1 MIISLTNR
9 MIIIKLI
16 IQKKILLLLKYT
28 ISILNKWWAKFNIP
42 IIQNEDYQSL
52 TPIDNA
58 DEDSTYENAI
68 LWALENRNTKNIR
81 NIALTGSYGS
91 GKSSIIKT
99 FQKKYEE
106 SEYKFLNISLAT
118 FKDEN
123 NDNNTT
129 DDGLLRLIEL
139 SILQQIFYHVENHKI
154 PDSRFKKINSIGN
167 KKLEG
172 YSAALI
178 IWLISIFIV
187 FVPILF
193 YNLFR
198 LKICEVDVTVLTCT
212 HYTALII
219 MLIGVYQ
226 IIKKSIRIF
235 NNSKINKLNIQ
246 SGEIEINKEID
257 KSILNNHLDEILY
270 FFEVN
275 PFNVLVI
282 EDLDRFGQTEIFTKL
297 RELNNL
303 INNSKQVNKEVVFIY
318 AVRDDMFK
326 DKDRTKFF
334 DFIIPI
340 IPVINSSNSNDILF
354 NKLQVSNTNLST
366 DLIDDISLFIDDM
379 RLLNNVINEYII
391 YQKKLSNKL
400 SENKLLGMIVYKNI
414 HPEDFVNLHN
424 NAGKIYEVINKKQ
437 EFIKNEVSK
446 VENEISDLEDKIDDI
461 NNEHFDDVNE
471 LRKLYILEYIN
482 GLTGIKSFSINGN
495 IVDFRAACSD
505 VNFDYFVKN
514 NVSYN
519 YLSLNYSNYYN
530 DLTNKVQLK
539 FSDVEYIVNSEFTY
553 LDRLEF
559 LGDKREEN
567 IVRFSKKIKELKD
580 KISSIKSAS
589 LKDVLN
595 NSQTTIIE
603 SEKDNR
609 LINILLRGGYI
620 DEDYYDYISHFYE
633 GSLTR
638 EDRDFLINVKS
649 QYETNYDFKLN
660 KIGNVVKKL
669 KDGFFEKPQILN
681 YDLLDY
687 LLENSNNT
695 IKLDIIIKQLSNES
709 KISLTFI
716 DGFIDISKNKAIFIK
731 ILCKNWKNIW
741 EFIESKSN
749 YLTERKDLY
758 FKSILEFSEQNCL
771 KSIVLNSKITEY
783 TSNRSDIL
791 SFDIEEKQLKE
802 CIKTINPKFKNLE
815 NINTN
820 LNLFDF
826 IYNGNFY
833 DINEVM
839 IKLILA
845 SKSKDLELNIDESNY
860 SSIQKSGCTDLIIYV
875 DKNIESY
882 IQNVFLKLSDNSKE
896 EEAYLLNLLNNEKL
910 SIELKEKIISFQEL
924 KISNIYDLNENEVA
938 EMLLVNS
945 KLTPTWKNVIDYYE
959 NIEEKVDESILVFLN
974 NIENVTALK
983 KSKIPYIKENRKL
996 IENLSSGIILSEEI
1010 ENKNYNQLI
1019 DSIPFI
1025 FPQTLN
1031 FIKLSHEKVE
1041 ILITN
1046 KKLIFKQENY
1056 DLIRDNFDKLHIKF
1070 LENYIEDYLE
1080 SFDEYTIDGVDLSE
1094 LIVSSEFSVD
1104 QKIEL
1109 LEKCDESLISTIQNN
1124 INLVSD
1130 FVITNTFSVISN
1142 SLLECLVTKSTNK
1155 INRIKIFNKYNSKIS
1170 NNILSEFLQSLGYP
1184 YTDILMLKK
1193 RPVLTSNQHN
1203 IELATILKSKGLIS
1217 KHKEEKDGIR
1227 IIAVYK

>member
-1 MIISLTNR
+1 M
-9 MIIIKLI
+9 
-16 IQKKILLLLKYT
+16 QKKLLILLNYT
-28 ISILNKWWAKFNIP
+28 ISILNKWAAKFNIP

-52 TPIDNA
+52 TPIDDA
-58 DEDSTYENAI
+58 DEDSTYANAI

-99 FQKKYEE
+99 FQKKYKE

-118 FKDEN
+118 FKDEIN
-123 NDNNTT
+123 GNSSI

-139 SILQQIFYHVENHKI
+139 SILQQIFYHVENDKI

-167 KKLEG
+167 KKLIG
-172 YSAALI
+172 YSVALI
-178 IWLISIFIV
+178 IWFISISITL
-187 FVPILF
+187 VPDLF

-198 LKICEVDVTVLTCT
+198 LKTNEVNQTVLFLV
-212 HYTALII
+212 HYTALVL
-219 MLIGVYQ
+219 MLVGIYRV
-226 IIKKSIRIF
+226 IKKSIRIF
-235 NNSKINKLNIQ
+235 NSSKINKLNIQ
-246 SGEIEINKEID
+246 SGEIEIDKEID

-275 PFNVLVI
+275 DFNVLVI

-340 IPVINSSNSNDILF
+340 IPVINSSNSNDILLK
-354 NKLQVSNTNLST
+354 KLQVSNTNLSP
-366 DLIDDISLFIDDM
+366 DLIDDVSLFIDDM
-379 RLLNNVINEYII
+379 RLLNNIINEYKI

-400 SENKLLGMIVYKNI
+400 SEDKLLGMIVYKNI
-414 HPEDFVNLHN
+414 HPEDFVSLHN
-424 NAGKIYEVINKKQ
+424 SEGKIYEVINKKQ

-461 NNEHFDDVNE
+461 NNEHFDDINE
-471 LRKLYILEYIN
+471 LRALYILEYIN
-482 GLTGIKSFSINGN
+482 SLTGIKSFSINGS
-495 IVDFRAACSD
+495 IVDFRTACSD
-505 VNFDYFVKN
+505 DNFDYFVKN

-519 YLSLNYSNYYN
+519 YLTLNYSNYYN

-539 FSDVEYIVNSEFTY
+539 FSDVENKVNSDFTY
-553 LDRLEF
+553 LERVEF

-567 IVRFSKKIKELKD
+567 IEKLSKKIKELKD
-580 KISSIKSAS
+580 KISSLKSAS

-649 QYETNYDFKLN
+649 QYETNFDFKLN

-669 KDGFFEKPQILN
+669 KDGFFENSHILN
-681 YDLLDY
+681 YDLLEY

-709 KISLTFI
+709 KTSLTFI
-716 DGFIDISKNKAIFIK
+716 DGFIDISKNKALFIK
-731 ILCKNWKNIW
+731 MLCKNWKNIW
-741 EFIESKSN
+741 EFIETKSN
-749 YLTERKDLY
+749 YLPERKDLY
-758 FKSILEFSEQNCL
+758 FKSILAFTEQNSL
-771 KSIVLNSKITEY
+771 KLILSNSKITEY

-820 LNLFDF
+820 VNLFDF
-826 IYNGNFY
+826 IYKGNFY

-860 SSIQKSGCTDLIIYV
+860 SSIQKSGCTDLINYV
-875 DKNIESY
+875 EKNIESY

-910 SIELKEKIISFQEL
+910 SIELKEKIISSQEL

-938 EMLLVNS
+938 AMLLENS
-945 KLTPTWKNVIDYYE
+945 KMTPTWENVIDYYE
-959 NIEEKVDESILVFLN
+959 NIEEKVDESTIVFLN
-974 NIENVTALK
+974 NVENVTELK
-983 KSKIPYIKENRKL
+983 KSKIPYVKENRKL
-996 IENLSSGIILSEEI
+996 IESLSSSIILSEEI
-1010 ENKNYNQLI
+1010 ENENYNPI
-1019 DSIPFI
+1019 TNSIPFS

-1031 FIKLSHEKVE
+1031 FIELSFEKVE
-1041 ILITN
+1041 ILIKN
-1046 KKLIFKQENY
+1046 KKLIFKKENY
-1056 DLIRDNFDKLHIKF
+1056 DLIKENFDKLNIKF
-1070 LENYIEDYLE
+1070 LENYSEDYLAN
-1080 SFDEYTIDGVDLSE
+1080 FDEYTIDGNDLSA
-1094 LIVSSEFSVD
+1094 LIASSEFLVN
-1104 QKIEL
+1104 QKFEL
-1109 LEKCDESLISTIQNN
+1109 IEKCDESLISTIQNN
-1124 INLVSD
+1124 INLLSD
-1130 FVITNTFSVISN
+1130 FVIANTFSAISN

-1155 INRIKIFNKYNSKIS
+1155 INRIKIFNKYHSKIS
-1170 NNILSEFLQSLGYP
+1170 NSTLSEFLQSLGYP
-1184 YTDILMLKK
+1184 YTEVLTLKK
-1193 RPVLTSNQHN
+1193 RPILTSNQHN
-1203 IELATILKSKGLIS
+1203 FDLATILKSKGLILN
-1217 KHKEEKDGIR
+1217 HKQEKDGIR
-1227 IIAVYK
+1227 IIAIHK

>member
-1 MIISLTNR
+1 M
-9 MIIIKLI
+9 
-16 IQKKILLLLKYT
+16 QKKLLLLLNYT
-28 ISILNKWWAKFNIP
+28 ISILNKWAAKFNIP
-42 IIQNEDYQSL
+42 IIQNEEYQSL
-52 TPIDNA
+52 TPIDDA
-58 DEDSTYENAI
+58 DEDSTYANAI

-99 FQKKYEE
+99 FQKKYKE

-118 FKDEN
+118 FKDEIN
-123 NDNNTT
+123 GNSSI

-139 SILQQIFYHVENHKI
+139 SILQQIFYHVENDKI

-167 KKLEG
+167 KKLIG
-172 YSAALI
+172 YSVALI
-178 IWLISIFIV
+178 IWFISISITL
-187 FVPILF
+187 VPDLF

-198 LKICEVDVTVLTCT
+198 LKTNEVNQTVLFLG
-212 HYTALII
+212 HYTALVL
-219 MLIGVYQ
+219 MLVGIYRV
-226 IIKKSIRIF
+226 IKKSIRIF
-235 NNSKINKLNIQ
+235 NSSKINKLNIQ
-246 SGEIEINKEID
+246 SGEIEIDKEID

-275 PFNVLVI
+275 DFNVLVI

-340 IPVINSSNSNDILF
+340 IPVINSSNSNDILLK
-354 NKLQVSNTNLST
+354 KLQVSNTNLSP
-366 DLIDDISLFIDDM
+366 DLIDDVSLFIDDM
-379 RLLNNVINEYII
+379 RLLNNIINEYKI

-400 SENKLLGMIVYKNI
+400 NEDKLLGMIVYKNI
-414 HPEDFVNLHN
+414 HPEDFVSLHN
-424 NAGKIYEVINKKQ
+424 SEGKIYEVINKKQ

-461 NNEHFDDVNE
+461 NNEHFDDINE
-471 LRKLYILEYIN
+471 LRALYILEYIN
-482 GLTGIKSFSINGN
+482 SLTGIKSFSINGS
-495 IVDFRAACSD
+495 IVDFKTACSD
-505 VNFDYFVKN
+505 DNFDYFVKN

-519 YLSLNYSNYYN
+519 YLTHNYSNYYN

-539 FSDVEYIVNSEFTY
+539 FSDIENKVNPDFTY
-553 LDRLEF
+553 LERVEF

-567 IVRFSKKIKELKD
+567 IEKLSKKIKELKD
-580 KISSIKSAS
+580 KISSLKSAS

-660 KIGNVVKKL
+660 KIANVVKKL
-669 KDGFFEKPQILN
+669 KDGFFESSHILN
-681 YDLLDY
+681 YDLLDH

-695 IKLDIIIKQLSNES
+695 IKLDKIIKQLSNES
-709 KISLTFI
+709 KTSLTFI
-716 DGFIDISKNKAIFIK
+716 DGFIDISKNKALFIK
-731 ILCKNWKNIW
+731 MLCNNWKNIW
-741 EFIESKSN
+741 EFIETKSN
-749 YLTERKDLY
+749 YLPERKDLY
-758 FKSILEFSEQNCL
+758 FKSILEFTEQNSL
-771 KSIVLNSKITEY
+771 KLIVSNSKITDY

-826 IYNGNFY
+826 IYKGNFY
-833 DINEVM
+833 EINEVM

-860 SSIQKSGCTDLIIYV
+860 SSIQKSGCTDLINYV
-875 DKNIESY
+875 EKNIESY

-910 SIELKEKIISFQEL
+910 SIELKEKIISSQEL

-938 EMLLVNS
+938 AMLLENS
-945 KLTPTWKNVIDYYE
+945 KITPTWENVIDYYE
-959 NIEEKVDESILVFLN
+959 NIEEKIDESTLVFLN
-974 NIENVTALK
+974 NVENVIELK
-983 KSKIPYIKENRKL
+983 KSKIPYVKENRKL
-996 IENLSSGIILSEEI
+996 IESLSSSIILSEEI
-1010 ENKNYNQLI
+1010 ENENYNPI
-1019 DSIPFI
+1019 TNSIPFS

-1031 FIKLSHEKVE
+1031 FIELSFEKVE
-1041 ILITN
+1041 ILIKN
-1046 KKLIFKQENY
+1046 RRLIFKKENY
-1056 DLIRDNFDKLHIKF
+1056 DLIKENFDKLNIKF
-1070 LENYIEDYLE
+1070 LENYSEDYLAN
-1080 SFDEYTIDGVDLSE
+1080 FDEYTIDGNDFSA
-1094 LIVSSEFSVD
+1094 LIASSEFLVN
-1104 QKIEL
+1104 QKFEL
-1109 LEKCDESLISTIQNN
+1109 IEKCDESLISTIQNN

-1130 FVITNTFSVISN
+1130 FVIANTFSAISN

-1155 INRIKIFNKYNSKIS
+1155 INRIKIFNKYHSKIS
-1170 NNILSEFLQSLGYP
+1170 NSTLSEFLQSLGYP
-1184 YTDILMLKK
+1184 YTDVLTLKK
-1193 RPVLTSNQHN
+1193 RPILTSNQHN
-1203 IELATILKSKGLIS
+1203 FDLATILKSKGLILN
-1217 KHKEEKDGIR
+1217 HKEEKDGIR
-1227 IIAVYK
+1227 IIAVHK

>member
-1 MIISLTNR
+1 M
-9 MIIIKLI
+9 
-16 IQKKILLLLKYT
+16 QKKLLLLLNYT
-28 ISILNKWWAKFNIP
+28 ISILNKWAAKFNIP

-52 TPIDNA
+52 TPIDDA
-58 DEDSTYENAI
+58 DEDSTYANAI

-99 FQKKYEE
+99 FQKKYKE

-118 FKDEN
+118 FKDEIN
-123 NDNNTT
+123 GNSSI

-139 SILQQIFYHVENHKI
+139 SILQQIFYHVENDKI

-167 KKLEG
+167 KKLIG
-172 YSAALI
+172 YSVALI
-178 IWLISIFIV
+178 IWFISISITL
-187 FVPILF
+187 VPDLF

-198 LKICEVDVTVLTCT
+198 LKTNEVNQTVLFLV
-212 HYTALII
+212 HYTALVL
-219 MLIGVYQ
+219 MLVGIYRV
-226 IIKKSIRIF
+226 IKKSIRIF
-235 NNSKINKLNIQ
+235 NSSKINKLNIQ
-246 SGEIEINKEID
+246 SGEIEIDKEID

-275 PFNVLVI
+275 DFNVLVI

-340 IPVINSSNSNDILF
+340 IPVINSSNSNDILLK
-354 NKLQVSNTNLST
+354 KLQVSNTNLSH
-366 DLIDDISLFIDDM
+366 DLIDDVSLFIDDM
-379 RLLNNVINEYII
+379 RLLNNIINEYKI

-400 SENKLLGMIVYKNI
+400 SEDKLLGMIVYKNI
-414 HPEDFVNLHN
+414 HPEDFVSLHN
-424 NAGKIYEVINKKQ
+424 SEGKIYEVINKKQ

-461 NNEHFDDVNE
+461 NNEHFDDINE
-471 LRKLYILEYIN
+471 LRALYILEYIN
-482 GLTGIKSFSINGN
+482 SLTGIKSFIINGN
-495 IVDFRAACSD
+495 VTNFKEAANED
-505 VNFDYFVKN
+505 NFEFFLKN

-519 YLSLNYSNYYN
+519 YQTEGSYYQQN
-530 DLTNKVQLK
+530 TKVQSK
-539 FSDVEYIVNSEFTY
+539 FSDIENKVNSDFTY
-553 LDRLEF
+553 LERIEF
-559 LGDKREEN
+559 IGEKKEEN
-567 IVRFSKKIKELKD
+567 IEKISKKIKELKD
-580 KISSIKSAS
+580 KISSLKSAS

-595 NSQTTIIE
+595 NSQTTIVE

-649 QYETNYDFKLN
+649 QYETNFDFKLN

-669 KDGFFEKPQILN
+669 KDGFFENSHILN

-709 KISLTFI
+709 KTSLTFI
-716 DGFIDISKNKAIFIK
+716 DGFIDISKRKALFIK

-741 EFIESKSN
+741 EFIETKSN
-749 YLTERKDLY
+749 YLPERKDLY
-758 FKSILEFSEQNCL
+758 FKSILEFTEQNSL
-771 KSIVLNSKITEY
+771 KLIVSNSKITEY

-826 IYNGNFY
+826 IYKGNFY

-839 IKLILA
+839 IKLIIA

-860 SSIQKSGCTDLIIYV
+860 SSIQKSGCNDLINYIE
-875 DKNIESY
+875 KNIESY
-882 IQNVFLKLSDNSKE
+882 IQNVLLKLNDNNKE

-910 SIELKEKIISFQEL
+910 SIELKQKIISSQEL

-938 EMLLVNS
+938 AMLLENS
-945 KLTPTWKNVIDYYE
+945 KITPTWENVIDYYE
-959 NIEEKVDESILVFLN
+959 NIEEKIDESALVFLN
-974 NIENVTALK
+974 NVENVTELK
-983 KSKIPYIKENRKL
+983 KSKIPYVKENRKL
-996 IENLSSGIILSEEI
+996 IESLSSNIILSEEI
-1010 ENKNYNQLI
+1010 ENENYNPI
-1019 DSIPFI
+1019 TNSIPFS

-1031 FIKLSHEKVE
+1031 FIELSFEKVE
-1041 ILITN
+1041 ILIKN
-1046 KKLIFKQENY
+1046 KRLIFKKENY
-1056 DLIRDNFDKLHIKF
+1056 DLIKENFDKLNIKF
-1070 LENYIEDYLE
+1070 LENYSEDYLAN
-1080 SFDEYTIDGVDLSE
+1080 FDEYTIDGNDFSA
-1094 LIVSSEFSVD
+1094 LIASSEFLVN
-1104 QKIEL
+1104 QKFELIE
-1109 LEKCDESLISTIQNN
+1109 KSDESLISTIQNN
-1124 INLVSD
+1124 INLLSD
-1130 FVITNTFSVISN
+1130 FVIANTFSAISI

-1155 INRIKIFNKYNSKIS
+1155 INRIKIFNKYHSKIS
-1170 NNILSEFLQSLGYP
+1170 NSTLSEFLQSLGYP
-1184 YTDILMLKK
+1184 YTDVLTLKK
-1193 RPVLTSNQHN
+1193 RPILTSNQHN
-1203 IELATILKSKGLIS
+1203 FDLATILKSKGLILN
-1217 KHKEEKDGIR
+1217 HKQEKDGIR
-1227 IIAVYK
+1227 IIAVHK

>member
-1 MIISLTNR
+1 M
-9 MIIIKLI
+9 
-16 IQKKILLLLKYT
+16 QKKLLLLLNYT
-28 ISILNKWWAKFNIP
+28 IRILNKWADKINIP
-42 IIQNEDYQSL
+42 IIQNEEYQSL
-52 TPIDNA
+52 TPIDDA
-58 DEDSTYENAI
+58 DEDSTYANAI

-99 FQKKYEE
+99 FQKKYKE

-118 FKDEN
+118 FKDEIN
-123 NDNNTT
+123 GNSSI

-139 SILQQIFYHVENHKI
+139 SILQQIFYHVENDKI

-167 KKLEG
+167 KKLIG
-172 YSAALI
+172 YSVALI
-178 IWLISIFIV
+178 IWFISISITL
-187 FVPILF
+187 VPDLF

-198 LKICEVDVTVLTCT
+198 LKINEVNQTVLFLV
-212 HYTALII
+212 HYTALVL
-219 MLIGVYQ
+219 MLVGIYRV
-226 IIKKSIRIF
+226 IKKSIRIF
-235 NNSKINKLNIQ
+235 NSSKINKLNIQ
-246 SGEIEINKEID
+246 SGEIEIDKEID

-275 PFNVLVI
+275 DFNVLVI

-340 IPVINSSNSNDILF
+340 IPVINSSNSNDILLK
-354 NKLQVSNTNLST
+354 KLQVSNTNLSP
-366 DLIDDISLFIDDM
+366 DLIDNVSLFIDDM
-379 RLLNNVINEYII
+379 RLLNNIINEYKI

-400 SENKLLGMIVYKNI
+400 SEDKLLGMIVYKNI
-414 HPEDFVNLHN
+414 HPEDFVSLHN
-424 NAGKIYEVINKKQ
+424 SEGKIYEVINKKQ

-461 NNEHFDDVNE
+461 NNEHFDDINE
-471 LRKLYILEYIN
+471 LRALYILEYIN
-482 GLTGIKSFSINGN
+482 SLTGIKSFIINGN
-495 IVDFRAACSD
+495 VTNFKEAANED
-505 VNFDYFVKN
+505 NFEFFLKN

-519 YLSLNYSNYYN
+519 YQTEGIYYQQNTKVLS
-530 DLTNKVQLK
+530 K
-539 FSDVEYIVNSEFTY
+539 FSDIENKVNPDFTY
-553 LDRLEF
+553 LERIEF
-559 LGDKREEN
+559 IGEKKEKN
-567 IVRFSKKIKELKD
+567 IEKFSKKIKELKD
-580 KISSIKSAS
+580 KISSLKSAS

-660 KIGNVVKKL
+660 KIENVVKKL
-669 KDGFFEKPQILN
+669 KDGFFESSHILN
-681 YDLLDY
+681 YDLLDH

-695 IKLDIIIKQLSNES
+695 IKLDKIIKQLSNES
-709 KISLTFI
+709 KTSLTFI
-716 DGFIDISKNKAIFIK
+716 DGFIDISKNKALLIK
-731 ILCKNWKNIW
+731 MLCINWKNIW
-741 EFIESKSN
+741 EFIENKSN
-749 YLTERKDLY
+749 YLPERKDLY
-758 FKSILEFSEQNCL
+758 FKSILEFTEQNSL
-771 KSIVLNSKITEY
+771 KLIVSNSKITDY

-791 SFDIEEKQLKE
+791 SFDIEEKQSKE

-826 IYNGNFY
+826 IYKGNFY
-833 DINEVM
+833 EINEVM

-860 SSIQKSGCTDLIIYV
+860 SSIQKSGCTDLINYV
-875 DKNIESY
+875 EKNIESY
-882 IQNVFLKLSDNSKE
+882 IQNVFLELSDNSKE
-896 EEAYLLNLLNNEKL
+896 EEVYLINLLNNEKL
-910 SIELKEKIISFQEL
+910 SIELKEKIISSQEL

-938 EMLLVNS
+938 AMLLENS
-945 KLTPTWKNVIDYYE
+945 KITPTWENVIDYYE
-959 NIEEKVDESILVFLN
+959 NIEEKIDESTLVFLN
-974 NIENVTALK
+974 NVENVIELK
-983 KSKIPYIKENRKL
+983 KSKIPYVKENRKL
-996 IENLSSGIILSEEI
+996 IESLSSSIILSEEI
-1010 ENKNYNQLI
+1010 ENENYNPI
-1019 DSIPFI
+1019 TNSIPFS

-1031 FIKLSHEKVE
+1031 FIELSFEKVE
-1041 ILITN
+1041 ILIKN
-1046 KKLIFKQENY
+1046 RKLIFKKENY
-1056 DLIRDNFDKLHIKF
+1056 DLIKENFDKLNIKF
-1070 LENYIEDYLE
+1070 LENYSEDYLAN
-1080 SFDEYTIDGVDLSE
+1080 FDEYTIDGNDFSA
-1094 LIVSSEFSVD
+1094 LIASSEFLVN
-1104 QKIEL
+1104 QKFEL
-1109 LEKCDESLISTIQNN
+1109 IEKCDESLISTIQNN

-1130 FVITNTFSVISN
+1130 FVITNTFSAISN

-1155 INRIKIFNKYNSKIS
+1155 INRIKIFNKYHSKIS
-1170 NNILSEFLQSLGYP
+1170 NSTLSEFLQSLGYP
-1184 YTDILMLKK
+1184 YTDVLALKK
-1193 RPVLTSNQHN
+1193 RPILTSNQHN
-1203 IELATILKSKGLIS
+1203 FDLTTILKSKGLILN
-1217 KHKEEKDGIR
+1217 HKQEKDGIR
-1227 IIAVYK
+1227 IFAVHKYWN

>member
-1 MIISLTNR
+1 M
-9 MIIIKLI
+9 
-16 IQKKILLLLKYT
+16 QKKLPLLLNYT
-28 ISILNKWWAKFNIP
+28 ISILNKWAAKFNIP

-52 TPIDNA
+52 TPIDDA
-58 DEDSTYENAI
+58 DEDSTYANAI

-99 FQKKYEE
+99 FQKRYKE

-118 FKDEN
+118 FKDEI
-123 NDNNTT
+123 NDNSSI

-139 SILQQIFYHVENHKI
+139 SILQQIFYHVENDKI

-167 KKLEG
+167 RKLIA
-172 YSAALI
+172 YSVLLI
-178 IWLISIFIV
+178 IWLISISITL
-187 FVPILF
+187 VPELF

-198 LKICEVDVTVLTCT
+198 LKTNEVNQTVLFLV
-212 HYTALII
+212 HYTALVL
-219 MLIGVYQ
+219 MLVGIYRV
-226 IIKKSIRIF
+226 IKKSIRIF
-235 NNSKINKLNIQ
+235 NSSKINKLNIQ
-246 SGEIEINKEID
+246 SGEIEIDKEID

-275 PFNVLVI
+275 DFNVLVI

-340 IPVINSSNSNDILF
+340 IPVINSSNSNDILLK
-354 NKLQVSNTNLST
+354 KLQVSNTNLSP
-366 DLIDDISLFIDDM
+366 DLIDDVSLFIDDM
-379 RLLNNVINEYII
+379 RLLNNIINEYKI

-400 SENKLLGMIVYKNI
+400 SEDKLLGMIVYKNI

-424 NAGKIYEVINKKQ
+424 SDGKIYEVINKKQ

-446 VENEISDLEDKIDDI
+446 VDNEISDLEDKIDDI
-461 NNEHFDDVNE
+461 NNEHFDDINE
-471 LRKLYILEYIN
+471 LRALYILEYIN
-482 GLTGIKSFSINGN
+482 NLTGIKSFSINGS
-495 IVDFRAACSD
+495 IVDFRTACSD
-505 VNFDYFVKN
+505 DNFDYFVKN

-519 YLSLNYSNYYN
+519 YLTHNYSNYYN

-539 FSDVEYIVNSEFTY
+539 FSDIENKVNSDFTY
-553 LDRLEF
+553 LERVEF
-559 LGDKREEN
+559 LSDKREEN
-567 IVRFSKKIKELKD
+567 IEKLSKKIKELKD
-580 KISSIKSAS
+580 KISSLKSAS

-603 SEKDNR
+603 SEKENR

-649 QYETNYDFKLN
+649 QYETNFDFKLN

-669 KDGFFEKPQILN
+669 KDGFFENSHILN
-681 YDLLDY
+681 YDLLDH

-695 IKLDIIIKQLSNES
+695 IKLDKIIKQLSNES
-709 KISLTFI
+709 KTSLIFI
-716 DGFIDISKNKAIFIK
+716 DGFIDISKNKALFIK
-731 ILCKNWKNIW
+731 MLCNNWKNIW
-741 EFIESKSN
+741 EFIETKSN
-749 YLTERKDLY
+749 YLPERKDFY
-758 FKSILEFSEQNCL
+758 FKNILEFTEQNSL
-771 KSIVLNSKITEY
+771 KLIVSNSKITGY

-826 IYNGNFY
+826 IYKGNFY
-833 DINEVM
+833 EINEVM

-860 SSIQKSGCTDLIIYV
+860 SSIQKSGCTDLINYV
-875 DKNIESY
+875 EKNIEIY

-910 SIELKEKIISFQEL
+910 SIELKEKIISSQEL

-938 EMLLVNS
+938 GMLLENS
-945 KLTPTWKNVIDYYE
+945 KITPTWENVIDYYE
-959 NIEEKVDESILVFLN
+959 NIEEKIDESTLLFIN
-974 NIENVTALK
+974 NVENVTELK

-996 IENLSSGIILSEEI
+996 IESLSSSIILSEEI
-1010 ENKNYNQLI
+1010 ENENYNPI
-1019 DSIPFI
+1019 TNSIPFS

-1031 FIKLSHEKVE
+1031 FIELSFEKVE
-1041 ILITN
+1041 ILIKN
-1046 KKLIFKQENY
+1046 RRLIFKKENY
-1056 DLIRDNFDKLHIKF
+1056 DLIKENFDKLNIKF
-1070 LENYIEDYLE
+1070 LENYSEDYLAN
-1080 SFDEYTIDGVDLSE
+1080 FDEYTIDGNDFSA
-1094 LIVSSEFSVD
+1094 LIASSEFIVN
-1104 QKIEL
+1104 QKFEL
-1109 LEKCDESLISTIQNN
+1109 IEKCDESLISNIQNN

-1130 FVITNTFSVISN
+1130 FVIANTFSAISN

-1155 INRIKIFNKYNSKIS
+1155 INRIKIFNKYHSKIS
-1170 NNILSEFLQSLGYP
+1170 NSTLSEFLQSLGYP
-1184 YTDILMLKK
+1184 YTDVLTLKK
-1193 RPVLTSNQHN
+1193 RPILTSNQHN
-1203 IELATILKSKGLIS
+1203 FDLATILKSKGLILN
-1217 KHKEEKDGIR
+1217 HKQEKDGIR
-1227 IIAVYK
+1227 IIAVHK

>member
-1 MIISLTNR
+1 M
-9 MIIIKLI
+9 
-16 IQKKILLLLKYT
+16 QKKLLLLLNYT
-28 ISILNKWWAKFNIP
+28 ISILNKWAAKFNIP

-52 TPIDNA
+52 TPIDDA
-58 DEDSTYENAI
+58 DEDSTYANAI

-99 FQKKYEE
+99 FQKKYKE

-118 FKDEN
+118 FKDEIN
-123 NDNNTT
+123 GNSSIN
-129 DDGLLRLIEL
+129 DGLLRLIEL
-139 SILQQIFYHVENHKI
+139 SILQQIFYHVENDKI

-167 KKLEG
+167 KKLIG
-172 YSAALI
+172 YSVALI
-178 IWLISIFIV
+178 IWFISISITL
-187 FVPILF
+187 VPDLF

-198 LKICEVDVTVLTCT
+198 LKTNEVNQTVLFLV
-212 HYTALII
+212 HYAALVL
-219 MLIGVYQ
+219 MLVGIYRV
-226 IIKKSIRIF
+226 IKKSIRIF
-235 NNSKINKLNIQ
+235 NSSKINKLNIQ
-246 SGEIEINKEID
+246 SGEIEIDKEID

-275 PFNVLVI
+275 DFNVLVI

-340 IPVINSSNSNDILF
+340 IPVINSSNSNDILLK
-354 NKLQVSNTNLST
+354 KLQVSNTNLSP
-366 DLIDDISLFIDDM
+366 DLIDDVSLFIDDM
-379 RLLNNVINEYII
+379 RLLNNIINEYKI

-400 SENKLLGMIVYKNI
+400 SEDKLLGMIFYKNI
-414 HPEDFVNLHN
+414 HPEDFVSLHN
-424 NAGKIYEVINKKQ
+424 SEGKIYEVINKKQ

-461 NNEHFDDVNE
+461 NNEHFDDINE
-471 LRKLYILEYIN
+471 LRALYILEYIN
-482 GLTGIKSFSINGN
+482 SLTGIKSFIINGN
-495 IVDFRAACSD
+495 VTNFKEAANED
-505 VNFDYFVKN
+505 NFEFFLKN

-519 YLSLNYSNYYN
+519 YQTEGSYYQQN
-530 DLTNKVQLK
+530 TKVQSK
-539 FSDVEYIVNSEFTY
+539 FSDIENKVNPDFTY
-553 LDRLEF
+553 LERVEF
-559 LGDKREEN
+559 IGEKKEEN
-567 IVRFSKKIKELKD
+567 IEKFSKKIKELKD
-580 KISSIKSAS
+580 KISSLKSSS

-603 SEKDNR
+603 SEKENR

-649 QYETNYDFKLN
+649 QYDTNYDFKLN

-669 KDGFFEKPQILN
+669 KDGFFETSHILN
-681 YDLLDY
+681 YDLLDH

-695 IKLDIIIKQLSNES
+695 IKLDKIIKQLSSES
-709 KISLTFI
+709 KTSLIFI
-716 DGFIDISKNKAIFIK
+716 DGFIDISKNKALFIK
-731 ILCKNWKNIW
+731 MLCNNWKNIW
-741 EFIESKSN
+741 EFIETKSN
-749 YLTERKDLY
+749 YLPERKDFY
-758 FKSILEFSEQNCL
+758 FKSILEFTEQNSL
-771 KSIVLNSKITEY
+771 KLIVSNSKITDY

-826 IYNGNFY
+826 IYKGNFY
-833 DINEVM
+833 EINEVM

-860 SSIQKSGCTDLIIYV
+860 SSIQKSGCTDLINYV
-875 DKNIESY
+875 EKNIESY

-910 SIELKEKIISFQEL
+910 SIELKEKIISSQEL

-938 EMLLVNS
+938 AMLLENS
-945 KLTPTWKNVIDYYE
+945 KITPTWENVIDYYE
-959 NIEEKVDESILVFLN
+959 NIEEKIDESTLVFLN
-974 NIENVTALK
+974 NVENVTELK
-983 KSKIPYIKENRKL
+983 KSKIPYVKENRKL
-996 IENLSSGIILSEEI
+996 IESLSSSIILSEEI
-1010 ENKNYNQLI
+1010 ENENYNPI
-1019 DSIPFI
+1019 TNSIPFS

-1031 FIKLSHEKVE
+1031 FIELSFEKVE
-1041 ILITN
+1041 ILIKN
-1046 KKLIFKQENY
+1046 RRLIFKKENY
-1056 DLIRDNFDKLHIKF
+1056 DLIKENFDKLNIKF
-1070 LENYIEDYLE
+1070 LENYSEDYLAN
-1080 SFDEYTIDGVDLSE
+1080 FDEYTIDGNDFSA
-1094 LIVSSEFSVD
+1094 LIASSEFLVN
-1104 QKIEL
+1104 QKFEL
-1109 LEKCDESLISTIQNN
+1109 IEKCDESIISTIQNN

-1130 FVITNTFSVISN
+1130 FVIANTFSAISN
-1142 SLLECLVTKSTNK
+1142 SLLECLATKSTNK
-1155 INRIKIFNKYNSKIS
+1155 INRIKIFNKYHSKIS
-1170 NNILSEFLQSLGYP
+1170 NSTLSEFLQSLGYP
-1184 YTDILMLKK
+1184 YTDVLTLKK
-1193 RPVLTSNQHN
+1193 RPILTSNQHN
-1203 IELATILKSKGLIS
+1203 FDLATILKSKGLILN
-1217 KHKEEKDGIR
+1217 HKQEKDGIR
-1227 IIAVYK
+1227 IIAVHK

>member
-1 MIISLTNR
+1 M
-9 MIIIKLI
+9 
-16 IQKKILLLLKYT
+16 QKKLLLLLNYT
-28 ISILNKWWAKFNIP
+28 ISILNKWAAKFNIP

-52 TPIDNA
+52 TPIDDA
-58 DEDSTYENAI
+58 DEDSTYANAI

-99 FQKKYEE
+99 FQKKYKE

-118 FKDEN
+118 FKDEIN
-123 NDNNTT
+123 GNSSI

-139 SILQQIFYHVENHKI
+139 SILQQIFYHVENDKI

-167 KKLEG
+167 KKLIG
-172 YSAALI
+172 YSVALI
-178 IWLISIFIV
+178 IWFISISITL
-187 FVPILF
+187 VPDLF

-198 LKICEVDVTVLTCT
+198 LKTNEVNQTVLFLV
-212 HYTALII
+212 HYTALVL
-219 MLIGVYQ
+219 MLVGIYRV
-226 IIKKSIRIF
+226 IKKSIRIF
-235 NNSKINKLNIQ
+235 NSSKINKLNIQ
-246 SGEIEINKEID
+246 SGEIEIDKEID

-275 PFNVLVI
+275 DFNVLVI

-340 IPVINSSNSNDILF
+340 IPVINSSNSNDILLK
-354 NKLQVSNTNLST
+354 KLQVSNTNLSP
-366 DLIDDISLFIDDM
+366 DLIDDVSLFIDDM
-379 RLLNNVINEYII
+379 RLLNNIINEYKI

-400 SENKLLGMIVYKNI
+400 SEDKLLGMIVYKNI
-414 HPEDFVNLHN
+414 HPEDFVSLHN
-424 NAGKIYEVINKKQ
+424 SEGKIYEVINKKQ

-461 NNEHFDDVNE
+461 NNEHFDDINE
-471 LRKLYILEYIN
+471 LRALYILEYIN
-482 GLTGIKSFSINGN
+482 SLTGIKSFIINGN
-495 IVDFRAACSD
+495 VTNFKEAANED
-505 VNFDYFVKN
+505 NFEFFLKN

-519 YLSLNYSNYYN
+519 YQTEGSYYQQN
-530 DLTNKVQLK
+530 TKVQSK
-539 FSDVEYIVNSEFTY
+539 FSDIENKVNPDFTY
-553 LDRLEF
+553 LERIEF
-559 LGDKREEN
+559 IGEKKEEN
-567 IVRFSKKIKELKD
+567 IEKFSKKIKELKD
-580 KISSIKSAS
+580 KISSLKSAS

-603 SEKDNR
+603 SEKENR

-649 QYETNYDFKLN
+649 QYDTNYDFKLN

-669 KDGFFEKPQILN
+669 KDGFFENSHILN
-681 YDLLDY
+681 YDLLDH

-695 IKLDIIIKQLSNES
+695 IKLDKIIKQLSSES
-709 KISLTFI
+709 KTSLIFI
-716 DGFIDISKNKAIFIK
+716 DGFIDISKNKASFIK
-731 ILCKNWKNIW
+731 MLCNSWKNIW
-741 EFIESKSN
+741 EFIETKSN
-749 YLTERKDLY
+749 YLPERKDFY
-758 FKSILEFSEQNCL
+758 FKSILEFTEQNSL
-771 KSIVLNSKITEY
+771 KLIVSNSKITDY

-826 IYNGNFY
+826 IYKGNFY
-833 DINEVM
+833 EINEVM

-860 SSIQKSGCTDLIIYV
+860 SSIQKSGCTDLINYV
-875 DKNIESY
+875 EKNIESY

-910 SIELKEKIISFQEL
+910 SIELKEKIISSEEL

-938 EMLLVNS
+938 AMLLENS
-945 KLTPTWKNVIDYYE
+945 KITPTWENVIDYYE
-959 NIEEKVDESILVFLN
+959 NIEEKIDESTLVFLN
-974 NIENVTALK
+974 NVENVTELK
-983 KSKIPYIKENRKL
+983 KSKIPYVKENRKL
-996 IENLSSGIILSEEI
+996 IESLSSSIILSEEI
-1010 ENKNYNQLI
+1010 ENENYNPI
-1019 DSIPFI
+1019 TNSIPFS

-1031 FIKLSHEKVE
+1031 FIELSFEKVE
-1041 ILITN
+1041 ILIKN
-1046 KKLIFKQENY
+1046 RRLIFKKENY
-1056 DLIRDNFDKLHIKF
+1056 DLIKENFDKLNIKF
-1070 LENYIEDYLE
+1070 LENYSEDYLAN
-1080 SFDEYTIDGVDLSE
+1080 FDEYTIDGNDFSA
-1094 LIVSSEFSVD
+1094 LIASSEFLVN
-1104 QKIEL
+1104 QKFEL
-1109 LEKCDESLISTIQNN
+1109 IEKCDESLISTIQNN

-1130 FVITNTFSVISN
+1130 FVIANTFSAISN

-1155 INRIKIFNKYNSKIS
+1155 INRIKIFNKYHSKIS
-1170 NNILSEFLQSLGYP
+1170 NSTLSEFLQSLGYP
-1184 YTDILMLKK
+1184 YTDVLTLKK
-1193 RPVLTSNQHN
+1193 RPILTSNQHN
-1203 IELATILKSKGLIS
+1203 FDLATILKSKGLILN
-1217 KHKEEKDGIR
+1217 HKQEKDGIR
-1227 IIAVYK
+1227 IIAVHK